1 MAKTAVIYWSGTG
14 NTEAMANE
22 ICEGIKAGGTECDL
36 FNVAEFTGSIDD
48 YDKIALGCPAMGDEV
63 LEECDFDPF
72 YQGLNISGKRL
83 HFSVHTAGETENGCV
98 TGLKMQQP
106 KVQDYMTKVL

>member
-22 ICEGIKAGGTECDL
+22 ICEGIKADGTECDL
-36 FNVAEFTGSIDD
+36 FNVDEFTGSIDD

-63 LEECDFDPF
+63 LEECDFEPF
-72 YQGLNISGKRL
+72 YQGLNISGQK
-83 HFSVHTAGETENGCV
+83 GC
-98 TGLKMQQP
+98 TFRFIWLGRRKM
-106 KVQDYMTKVL
+106 DA